1 MSKRRRNADSQ
12 GAPQRGAAGNGNGN
26 GHSDAIGDPEFFLV
40 PLLATDPLPYLFDG
54 DGNPVNAEGVVI
66 ESNGNGN
73 GLPDAIK
80 HLQDEARPRRTPL
93 DG

>member
-1 MSKRRRNADSQ
+1 VSTN
-12 GAPQRGAAGNGNGN
+12 GNGNGN
-26 GHSDAIGDPEFFLV
+26 GHSDAIGDAEFFLV

-54 DGNPVNAEGVVI
+54 DGNPVNAEGRPV

-73 GLPDAIK
+73 GLPEAIK
-80 HLQDEARPRRTPL
+80 RLQKEARPRRSSK